1 MPWYESFDT
10 VAAQRFPG
18 LRVLREEPMA
28 RHTTFRVGGPARRM
42 AFPAAPEELAAL
54 LALAAEEG
62 WPWLAAGNGSNLL
75 ADDGGLDM
83 LVIVTTAMDR
93 LERTG
98 ERTLRAWAGG
108 SLARLAVFAMEQG
121 LAGLAFAHGI
131 PGSLGGAVFMNAGAY
146 GGEMR
151 QVVSSVTAWL
161 PGQGVTELRGEE
173 LAFGYRRSCF
183 GGNGGVVLWA
193 DLELNTGDSAAIR
206 AEMEELIRRRREK
219 QPLEYPSA
227 GSTFKRP
234 EGHYAAALIDQ
245 CGLRGT
251 AVGGAMV
258 SPKHAGFIV
267 NTGGAT
273 CADVLAL
280 MAQVRDTVCRET
292 GVTLEPEVRILRRP
306 EQ

>member
-1 MPWYESFDT
+1 MAWVDLFD
-10 VAAQRFPG
+10 RLIEERLPD
-18 LRVLREEPMA
+18 LRVERDADMKKYTSF
-28 RHTTFRVGGPARRM
+28 HIGGSARRM
-42 AFPAAPEELAAL
+42 VFPHSEADVAAVTEVCAQ
-54 LALAAEEG
+54 
-62 WPWLAAGNGSNLL
+62 AGVSYYVIGKGSNLL
-75 ADDGGLDM
+75 VSDAGLDYVLINM
-83 LVIVTTAMDR
+83 TGMDAASLGEDFR
-93 LERTG
+93 LY
-98 ERTLRAWAGG
+98 AQAGALL
-108 SLARLAVFAMEQG
+108 SRIAVLAQG
-121 LAGLAFAHGI
+121 AGYAGLAFAHGI
-131 PGSLGGAVFMNAGAY
+131 PGSVGGAVMMNAGAY

-161 PGQGVTELRGEE
+161 PGRGVTELRGEE

>member
-1 MPWYESFDT
+1 MPWYEIIDRE
-10 VAAQRFPG
+10 AAELLPG
-18 LRVLREEPMA
+18 LEVRREEPMS

-42 AFPAAPEELAAL
+42 AFPGTEAELTGL
-54 LALAAEEG
+54 LALAEAF
-62 WPWLAAGNGSNLL
+62 PHTVLGNGSNVL
-75 ADDGGLDM
+75 AADGGVDL
-83 LVIVTTAMDR
+83 LVINTSRMEGIEPLGDS
-93 LERTG
+93 G
-98 ERTLRAWAGG
+98 LRALAGT
-108 SLARLAVFAMEQG
+108 SLAKLAMEAMRRA

-131 PGSLGGAVFMNAGAY
+131 PGTLGGAVFMNAGAY

-161 PGQGVTELRGEE
+161 PGRGVTELRGEE

-245 CGLRGT
+245 CGLRGA